1 MFLLIDPS
9 AYGELRLSL
18 VASRHKFYS
27 VVYNINSRR
36 SKSILTRVV
45 NFIKREMISLATL
58 DGLGVINGAG
68 SFTAVRLAVSVANTL
83 GWLYD
88 LPVYSFRQTEKI
100 FFPISALS
108 KEIGRNTGHHKEEK
122 KKKFSAFIKPIY
134 TSKPNIIIKNS

>member
-68 SFTAVRLAVSVANTL
+68 SFTGGRLAVLVANPL

-88 LPVYSFRQTEKI
+88 LPVYSFCQTEKI
-100 FFPISALS
+100 FFPISS
-108 KEIGRNTGHHKEEK
+108 RPKERGRSSDHEEEK
-122 KKKFSAFIKPIY
+122 QRKFYSFIKPIY
-134 TSKPNIIIKNS
+134 TNKPNITIQSS